1 MPYRAKR
8 GGDTRALARK
18 KAIRAGSGGKGLPGL
33 AQTGQQGGIR
43 GLAKRIGTTA
53 ETMYEWFRDEREPSL
68 DYLREMA
75 RELGVTRSRI
85 VAAMDGEAPVV
96 GLDSLTRE
104 AVREEVV
111 ATLRDLGRL

>member
-1 MPYRAKR
+1 M
-8 GGDTRALARK
+8 D
-18 KAIRAGSGGKGLPGL
+18 
-33 AQTGQQGGIR
+33 
-43 GLAKRIGTTA
+43 TTA